1 MVVTRTTGGGSATDV
16 SLVRGSTPI
25 RAAGPGLWTNAAQRL
40 GRDRLTLLAI
50 FVLLALILL
59 AVTADLLAEHFFQY
73 GFTRQNL
80 LDNYRKPETAT
91 PAFWLGS
98 DDLGRSQVVRLLY
111 GARISLSVGFG
122 AALINLTIGL
132 ALGLAAGYFRGWFD
146 DLVQFVVS
154 TLNAIPS
161 LFLLLII
168 AVLFT
173 PGPLTLV
180 VILGLLSW
188 GGVTLFVRGQTLALR
203 EREFVVASRVVGG
216 SSLRIM
222 FSHILPNVMPL
233 VMVLSAIDVGGL
245 ILTESALSFLGLGI
259 SPPTPSWGNMLTNA
273 SANLSRGPWLV
284 YGPGAAILV
293 TVLCLYLIGDGV
305 RDALDPRLSR
315 S

>member
-1 MVVTRTTGGGSATDV
+1 MV
-16 SLVRGSTPI
+16 
-25 RAAGPGLWTNAAQRL
+25 AGPGLWTNALRRL
-40 GRDRLTLLAI
+40 RRDRLTLLAL
-50 FVLLALILL
+50 FVLLVLVLL
-59 AVTADLLAEHFFQY
+59 AAAADVLAENFFQY

-80 LDNYRKPETAT
+80 LDNYRKPEAGT

-98 DDLGRSQVVRLLY
+98 DELGRSQIVRLLY
-111 GARISLSVGFG
+111 GARISLAVGFG
-122 AALINLTIGL
+122 AALINLSIGML
-132 ALGLAAGYFRGWFD
+132 LGLGAGYFVGRFD
-146 DLVQFVVS
+146 DSVQFVVS
-154 TLNAIPS
+154 TLNAIPQ

-173 PGPLTLV
+173 PGPTTLV
-180 VILGLLSW
+180 IILGLLSW
-188 GGVTLFVRGQTLALR
+188 GGITLFVRGQTLALR
-203 EREFVVASRVVGG
+203 EREFVIASRVVGG
-216 SSLRIM
+216 SSRRIM
-222 FSHILPNVMPL
+222 FSHLLPNVLPL
-233 VMVLSAIDVGGL
+233 VIVLSAIDVGGL

-315 S
+315 